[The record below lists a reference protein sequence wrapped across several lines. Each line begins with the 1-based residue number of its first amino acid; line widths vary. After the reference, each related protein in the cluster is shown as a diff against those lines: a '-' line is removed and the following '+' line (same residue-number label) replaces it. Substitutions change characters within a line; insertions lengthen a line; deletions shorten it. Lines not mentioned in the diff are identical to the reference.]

1 MKKYLVLSLFV
12 SVFAVN
18 QCFAINMNGI
28 APVNPLD
35 ANPSTYQEQVNLPS
49 FELKK
54 GSLTRN
60 AIKNQYTIYPPHLL
74 KILTYKCIFVKYFVS
89 NMI

>member
-60 AIKNQYTIYPPHLL
+60 AIKINIQLL
-74 KILTYKCIFVKYFVS
+74 WINLCRQMFVLHIKILEC
-89 NMI
+89 

>member
-1 MKKYLVLSLFV
+1 MKKYLVLSLFI

-18 QCFAINMNGI
+18 QCLAINMGGI

-49 FELKK
+49 FELKRFTYSQCHK
-54 GSLTRN
+54 KS
-60 AIKNQYTIYPPHLL
+60 IY
-74 KILTYKCIFVKYFVS
+74 YC
-89 NMI
+89 NG

>member
-35 ANPSTYQEQVNLPS
+35 ANPSTYQEHVNLPS

-60 AIKNQYTIYPPHLL
+60 AIKLL
-74 KILTYKCIFVKYFVS
+74 WINLCRQMFVLHIKILEC
-89 NMI
+89 